1 VIKLGASSRYNN
13 ETESRIYKIKKL
25 FIHPDYNTYT
35 FSNDIGLIKLKDS
48 VTFSQFISPIC
59 LPFNYTTPD
68 KITSIIF
75 GRINSQTEEMLKVGL
90 EKFYNLE
97 CQSNLG
103 EYPKIN
109 YKMQCYGHK
118 NKNYSNYEVR
128 IKMNVMC
135 LM

>member
-1 VIKLGASSRYNN
+1 MIKLGASSRFNN

-25 FIHPDYNTYT
+25 ITHPDYNNET
-35 FSNDIGLIKLKDS
+35 FNNDIGLIKLKNS

-59 LPFNYTTPD
+59 LPLTNINPE
-68 KITSIIF
+68 KITSVIF

-90 EKFYNLE
+90 EKFYNQE
-97 CQSNLG
+97 YQCNFG

-109 YKMQCYGHK
+109 YKMHCYGHK

-128 IKMNVMC
+128 IK
-135 LM
+135 